1 MLADFPFSLVLLLI
15 GEQLGELPDEQGEH
29 TEIRNREYLVFG
41 LDAIL
46 DLGRGQS
53 HRTID
58 QRRTGHTPNSSVGRL
73 CIFPGQCAVSAPTFK
88 PN

>member
-1 MLADFPFSLVLLLI
+1 VLLLI

-58 QRRTGHTPNSSVGRL
+58 QR
-73 CIFPGQCAVSAPTFK
+73 
-88 PN
+88 